1 MNTLKDGQ
9 STHSHSQ
16 KPEIANWNLPER
28 RKSPIE
34 QLLERHN
41 LGHISQNLNQAAQNA
56 QNGIAQQ
63 PTQNG
68 GPPLRPG
75 QFQSALG
82 ITPTTLQSLYANPVF
97 HQSLRT
103 SVLQSRGLNPQT
115 LPLLLPQ
122 QNSILNSQPKVG
134 DHVFWHEANIRTTQF
149 PHV

>member
-134 DHVFWHEANIRTTQF
+134 DQVFWHEANIRTTQF
-149 PHV
+149 PHF

>member
-1 MNTLKDGQ
+1 MKDGQ
-9 STHSHSQ
+9 STHSHSHSQ

-41 LGHISQNLNQAAQNA
+41 LGHISQNLNKAAQNA
-56 QNGIAQQ
+56 QTQLNQ

-68 GPPLRPG
+68 VGGQIRPG
-75 QFQSALG
+75 GFQSALG

-122 QNSILNSQPKVG
+122 QNSILNSQPKVRLIFSSKLG
-134 DHVFWHEANIRTTQF
+134 SF
-149 PHV
+149 

>member
-9 STHSHSQ
+9 STHSHSHSQ

-56 QNGIAQQ
+56 QNGIPQQ
-63 PTQNG
+63 PPTQNG
-68 GPPLRPG
+68 APIRPG
-75 QFQSALG
+75 SFQSALG

-103 SVLQSRGLNPQT
+103 SEAS
-115 LPLLLPQ
+115 Q
-122 QNSILNSQPKVG
+122 QNSVLFSSS
-134 DHVFWHEANIRTTQF
+134 AN
-149 PHV
+149 